1 MQEIYGTLV
10 GLIKIFA
17 FNPNYHSQNNITEI
31 LLKVVLNTKN
41 SLFSKKKH
49 NKKQQHFPSSLGR
62 LDKIR

>member
-41 SLFSKKKH
+41 SLFSKKNTTKNNNIFH
-49 NKKQQHFPSSLGR
+49 HPLE
-62 LDKIR
+62 D